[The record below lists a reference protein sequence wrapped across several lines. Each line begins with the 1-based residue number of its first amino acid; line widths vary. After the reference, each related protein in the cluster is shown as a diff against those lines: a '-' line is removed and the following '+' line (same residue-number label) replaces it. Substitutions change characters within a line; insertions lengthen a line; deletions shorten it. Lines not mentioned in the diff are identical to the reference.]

1 MLNSI
6 QCEVLF
12 VSPNSAN
19 LSNFPGLFVEGP
31 RYSVACAS
39 HADTETQRK
48 ILWLWTYNKK
58 TPPFRLVET
67 VSYPLPLQ
75 EH

>member
-1 MLNSI
+1 MRGSLCLAQFGLSI
-6 QCEVLF
+6 Q
-12 VSPNSAN
+12 
-19 LSNFPGLFVEGP
+19 FPSLFVEGP

-48 ILWLWTYNKK
+48 MLWLWTYNKK